1 MFKVFFYNNWFF
13 IGIGF
18 VLIFALGCYLW
29 FHIDMANFRQKYA
42 PISQLDKSIE
52 TKQSVNSLKNLTD
65 TTQSEII
72 SLQDGSASKDTSDG
86 TPLVKSEEAENTETE
101 TDWTL
106 EGTIDSIAKTE
117 EAEESLSPEELR
129 ERELKK
135 RLKEI
140 FAQMKVL
147 TEKAGGKVDAS
158 SDPEVRQEMQQLTTE
173 MFQIMQEG
181 AKEEDRPALTFFMN
195 LMTMGNRLV
204 NSKGEII
211 VSEYVK
217 IADHMEAAGM
227 GEMAKGI
234 RALTQHAIDNGNE
247 VIKPEEIQRLM
258 AKGNN

>member
-1 MFKVFFYNNWFF
+1 MFKEFLFNNWFF
-13 IGIGF
+13 VGMGF
-18 VLIFALGCYLW
+18 IIVFALGCYLW
-29 FHIDMANFRQKYA
+29 FHIDMANFRQKNA

-52 TKQSVNSLKNLTD
+52 TEQPENSPKNFTD
-65 TTQSEII
+65 TTQLEIT
-72 SLQDGSASKDTSDG
+72 SLQDDSASKDAADG
-86 TPLVKSEEAENTETE
+86 TPLAKNEAAENTETE
-101 TDWTL
+101 TDSTL
-106 EGTIDSIAKTE
+106 EGTIDSITITD
-117 EAEESLSPEELR
+117 EAEENLSPEELR

-158 SDPEVRQEMQQLTTE
+158 SDPEVRQEMQQLTSE

-181 AKEEDRPALTFFMN
+181 AKEDDKPVLNVFMN
-195 LMTMGNRLV
+195 LMSMSNRFV

-217 IADHMEAAGM
+217 IADYMEAAGM
-227 GEMAKGI
+227 GEIAKGI
-234 RALTQHAIDNGNE
+234 RALTQQAINDGLE

-258 AKGNN
+258 TQGNN